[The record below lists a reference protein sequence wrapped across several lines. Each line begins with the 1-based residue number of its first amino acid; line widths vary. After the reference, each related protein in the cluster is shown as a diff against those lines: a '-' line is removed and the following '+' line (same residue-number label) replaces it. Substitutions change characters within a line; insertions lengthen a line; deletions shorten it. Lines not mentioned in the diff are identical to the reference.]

1 MNTKDSMDRFS
12 GKNALMASPETS
24 LGRFERI
31 ITHKYENFAS
41 RACLPYSQVRNS
53 FYVANKGDIMNRFE
67 GKTALITGGTTG
79 IGLATAKLFIN
90 EGARVIVTG
99 RAAATIKSAQAEL
112 GENAIVVRSDATS
125 FPDMDALVAKVK
137 EAFGKLDVL
146 FVNAGYGQWIPFE
159 QVTEEVYDEMLNLNA
174 KGPYFIVQKLVP
186 LMPEGSS
193 VVFTT
198 SLANV
203 KAVPALSAYGA
214 AKAALRSMTRSLAGE
229 LSPRGIRVN
238 AVNPGPIGETDILQK
253 VGMPKEAK
261 DQVYIQM
268 AESVPMKRL
277 GTPEEIA
284 KAVAFLAIDATFT
297 TGAEIPVDGGWSQ
310 L

>member
-1 MNTKDSMDRFS
+1 MDRF
-12 GKNALMASPETS
+12 K
-24 LGRFERI
+24 
-31 ITHKYENFAS
+31 
-41 RACLPYSQVRNS
+41 
-53 FYVANKGDIMNRFE
+53 

-99 RAAATIKSAQAEL
+99 RAAATIKAAQAEL
-112 GENAIVVRSDATS
+112 GDNAIVVRSDATS
-125 FPDMDALVAKVK
+125 LSDMDVLAAKVK
-137 EAFGKLDVL
+137 ETFGKLDVL
-146 FVNAGYGQWIPFE
+146 FVNAGYGHFVPFE

-186 LMPEGSS
+186 LMPKGSS

-203 KAVPALSAYGA
+203 KAVAPLSAYGA
-214 AKAALRSMTRSLAGE
+214 AKAALRSITRSLASE
-229 LSPRGIRVN
+229 LLPRGIRVN
-238 AVNPGPIGETDILQK
+238 AVSPGPIEATAILQK
-253 VGMPKEAK
+253 VGMPKEAA

-268 AESVPMKRL
+268 AQSVPMKRL
-277 GTPEEIA
+277 GLPEELA
-284 KAVAFLAIDATFT
+284 KAVAFLAIDATYT
-297 TGAEIPVDGGWSQ
+297 TGIELPVDGGWSQ

>member
-1 MNTKDSMDRFS
+1 MDRLK
-12 GKNALMASPETS
+12 GKM
-24 LGRFERI
+24 
-31 ITHKYENFAS
+31 
-41 RACLPYSQVRNS
+41 
-53 FYVANKGDIMNRFE
+53 
-67 GKTALITGGTTG
+67 ALITGGTAG

-90 EGARVIVTG
+90 EGSRVIVTG

-125 FPDMDALVAKVK
+125 LPDMDALAAKVK
-137 EAFGKLDVL
+137 ETFGRLDVL
-146 FVNAGYGQWIPFE
+146 FVNAGYGQFVPFE
-159 QVTEEVYDEMLNLNA
+159 KVTEEVYDEMLNLNA

-186 LMPEGSS
+186 LMPQGSS

-229 LSPRGIRVN
+229 LSSRGIRVN
-238 AVNPGPIGETDILQK
+238 AVNPGPIAATDILQK
-253 VGMPKEAK
+253 VGMPKEAA
-261 DQVYIQM
+261 DQIYIQM

-277 GTPEEIA
+277 GQPDEIA

>member
-1 MNTKDSMDRFS
+1 
-12 GKNALMASPETS
+12 
-24 LGRFERI
+24 
-31 ITHKYENFAS
+31 
-41 RACLPYSQVRNS
+41 
-53 FYVANKGDIMNRFE
+53 MNRFE

-79 IGLATAKLFIN
+79 IGFATAKLFIN

-99 RAAATIKSAQAEL
+99 RAATTIKSAQAEL

-125 FPDMDALVAKVK
+125 FSDMDALAALVK
-137 EAFGKLDVL
+137 ERFGKLDVL

-238 AVNPGPIGETDILQK
+238 AVNPGPIAATDILQK
-253 VGMPKEAK
+253 VGMPKDAA
-261 DQVYIQM
+261 DQVYIEM

-277 GTPEEIA
+277 GQPEEIA
-284 KAVAFLAIDATFT
+284 KAVAYLAIDATYT

>member
-1 MNTKDSMDRFS
+1 
-12 GKNALMASPETS
+12 
-24 LGRFERI
+24 
-31 ITHKYENFAS
+31 
-41 RACLPYSQVRNS
+41 
-53 FYVANKGDIMNRFE
+53 MNRFE

-79 IGLATAKLFIN
+79 IGFATAKLFIS
-90 EGARVIVTG
+90 EGARVILTG
-99 RAAATIKSAQAEL
+99 RNVATIEAAQAEL
-112 GENAIVVRSDATS
+112 GQNAIVVRSDATS
-125 FPDMDALVAKVK
+125 FSDMDALAAKVK
-137 EAFGKLDVL
+137 KTFGKLDVL

-159 QVTEEVYDEMLNLNA
+159 QVSEQIYDEMLNLNA

-261 DQVYIQM
+261 DQVYTQM

-277 GTPEEIA
+277 GRPEEIA
-284 KAVAFLAIDATFT
+284 KAVAYLAVDATFT

>member
-1 MNTKDSMDRFS
+1 
-12 GKNALMASPETS
+12 
-24 LGRFERI
+24 
-31 ITHKYENFAS
+31 
-41 RACLPYSQVRNS
+41 
-53 FYVANKGDIMNRFE
+53 MNRFE
-67 GKTALITGGTTG
+67 GKIALITGGTTG
-79 IGLATAKLFIN
+79 IGLATARLFIN

-99 RAAATIKSAQAEL
+99 RAPATIKSAQAEL

-125 FPDMDALVAKVK
+125 FSDMDTLAALVK
-137 EAFGKLDVL
+137 ETFGKLDVL
-146 FVNAGYGQWIPFE
+146 FVNAGYGQWVPFE

-261 DQVYIQM
+261 DQVYVQM

-277 GTPEEIA
+277 GQPEEIA
-284 KAVAFLAIDATFT
+284 RAVAFLAIDATFT

>member
-1 MNTKDSMDRFS
+1 MDRF
-12 GKNALMASPETS
+12 K
-24 LGRFERI
+24 
-31 ITHKYENFAS
+31 
-41 RACLPYSQVRNS
+41 
-53 FYVANKGDIMNRFE
+53 

-112 GENAIVVRSDATS
+112 GDNAIVVRSDATS
-125 FPDMDALVAKVK
+125 FPDMDALAAKVK
-137 EAFGKLDVL
+137 ETFGKLDVL
-146 FVNAGYGQWIPFE
+146 FVNAGYGRFIPFE

-198 SLANV
+198 SMANV
-203 KAVPALSAYGA
+203 KAVAPLSAYGA
-214 AKAALRSMTRSLAGE
+214 AKAALRSITRSLASE
-229 LSPRGIRVN
+229 LLPRGIRVN
-238 AVNPGPIGETDILQK
+238 AVSPGPIVTPILQK
-253 VGMPKEAK
+253 VGMPKEAE
-261 DQVYIQM
+261 DQVYVQM
-268 AESVPMKRL
+268 SQSVPMKRM
-277 GTPEEIA
+277 GQPEELA
-284 KAVAFLAIDATFT
+284 KAVAFLAIDATYT
-297 TGAEIPVDGGWSQ
+297 TGIELPVDGGWSQ

>member
-1 MNTKDSMDRFS
+1 
-12 GKNALMASPETS
+12 
-24 LGRFERI
+24 
-31 ITHKYENFAS
+31 
-41 RACLPYSQVRNS
+41 
-53 FYVANKGDIMNRFE
+53 MNRFE

-79 IGLATAKLFIN
+79 IGFATAKLFIK

-112 GENAIVVRSDATS
+112 GDNAIVVRSDATS
-125 FPDMDALVAKVK
+125 FSDMDALVAKVK

-159 QVTEEVYDEMLNLNA
+159 QVTEEVYDEMLDLNA

-229 LSPRGIRVN
+229 LSSRGIRVN
-238 AVNPGPIGETDILQK
+238 AVNPGPIGATDILQK
-253 VGMPKEAK
+253 VGMPKEAS
-261 DQVYIQM
+261 DQIYIQM

-277 GTPEEIA
+277 GRPEEIA
-284 KAVAFLAIDATFT
+284 KAVAYLAIDATFT

>member
-1 MNTKDSMDRFS
+1 MDRF
-12 GKNALMASPETS
+12 K
-24 LGRFERI
+24 
-31 ITHKYENFAS
+31 
-41 RACLPYSQVRNS
+41 
-53 FYVANKGDIMNRFE
+53 

-99 RAAATIKSAQAEL
+99 RAAATIKAAQAEL
-112 GENAIVVRSDATS
+112 GDNAIVVRSDATS
-125 FPDMDALVAKVK
+125 LSDMDALAAKVK
-137 EAFGKLDVL
+137 ETFGKLDVL
-146 FVNAGYGQWIPFE
+146 FVNAGYGHFIPFE

-186 LMPEGSS
+186 LMPKGSS

-203 KAVPALSAYGA
+203 KAVAPLSAYGA
-214 AKAALRSMTRSLAGE
+214 AKAALRSITRSLASE
-229 LSPRGIRVN
+229 LLPRGIRVN
-238 AVNPGPIGETDILQK
+238 AVSPGPIEATAILQK
-253 VGMPKEAK
+253 VGMPKEAA

-268 AESVPMKRL
+268 AQSVPMKRL
-277 GTPEEIA
+277 GLPEELA
-284 KAVAFLAIDATFT
+284 KAVAFLAIDATYT
-297 TGAEIPVDGGWSQ
+297 TGIELPVDGGWSQ

>member
-1 MNTKDSMDRFS
+1 
-12 GKNALMASPETS
+12 
-24 LGRFERI
+24 
-31 ITHKYENFAS
+31 
-41 RACLPYSQVRNS
+41 
-53 FYVANKGDIMNRFE
+53 MNRFE

-79 IGLATAKLFIN
+79 IGFATAKLFIN

-112 GENAIVVRSDATS
+112 GDNAIVVRSDATS
-125 FPDMDALVAKVK
+125 FSDMDALVAKVK
-137 EAFGKLDVL
+137 ETFGKLDVL

-229 LSPRGIRVN
+229 LSSRGIRVN
-238 AVNPGPIGETDILQK
+238 AVNPGPIGATDILQK
-253 VGMPKEAK
+253 VGMPKEAA
-261 DQVYIQM
+261 DQIYIQM

-277 GTPEEIA
+277 GQPEEIA
-284 KAVAFLAIDATFT
+284 KAVAYLAVDATFT

>member
-1 MNTKDSMDRFS
+1 MDRF
-12 GKNALMASPETS
+12 K
-24 LGRFERI
+24 
-31 ITHKYENFAS
+31 
-41 RACLPYSQVRNS
+41 
-53 FYVANKGDIMNRFE
+53 
-67 GKTALITGGTTG
+67 GKTALITGGTAG

-125 FPDMDALVAKVK
+125 LTDMDALSTKVK
-137 EAFGKLDVL
+137 ETFGKLDVL
-146 FVNAGYGQWIPFE
+146 FVNAGYGQFVPFE
-159 QVTEEVYDEMLNLNA
+159 QMTEEVYDEMLNLNA

-198 SLANV
+198 SLANM

-214 AKAALRSMTRSLAGE
+214 AKAALRSITRSLASE
-229 LSPRGIRVN
+229 LLPRGIRVN

-261 DQVYIQM
+261 DQVYVQM
-268 AESVPMKRL
+268 AQSIPMKRL

-297 TGAEIPVDGGWSQ
+297 TGFEIPVDGGWSQ